1 MPDTAI
7 LNSAFERLIDS
18 SFTTYSSGASG
29 LVFWRSI
36 KENYSTEPIE
46 GAKWLSP
53 VPKKSEE
60 GEWNPDGSANPFH
73 FYNQLWRIP
82 AEKTL
87 SERSIMQIA
96 LNIGQGLASGSVN
109 RRWSLQDFVKF

>member
-1 MPDTAI
+1 MID
-7 LNSAFERLIDS
+7 LAFS
-18 SFTTYSSGASG
+18 TYSSGKNG
-29 LVFWRSI
+29 LVFWRGI

-46 GAKWLSP
+46 SAHWLSP

-60 GEWNPDGSANPFH
+60 GEWNPDGSANPLH

-82 AEKTL
+82 AEKSL
-87 SERSIMQIA
+87 SERSVMQIA

-109 RRWSLQDFVKF
+109 KRWSLRDFVLFDQLSTGEF